1 MRKVSM
7 VARGLSALQ
16 KATLDFAYKRR
27 LERLERP
34 PSRFGPPEFDFI
46 PAHIVNY
53 YYGFPGTYPHG
64 NGIAICGNSFR
75 TKGYSFQI
83 DDEWIDGEQARV
95 LCNKYRVTVHK
106 SIKRLEQRGLI
117 SKLSLSEVHPSRFG
131 YALTEKGVELMA
143 NNTQLNHIVSQ

>member
-1 MRKVSM
+1 M

-27 LERLERP
+27 LERLDD
-34 PSRFGPPEFDFI
+34 PPEFDFI

-53 YYGFPGTYPHG
+53 YYGFPGTFPYSSD
-64 NGIAICGNSFR
+64 GIVICGNSFR
-75 TKGYSFQI
+75 TKGYSFWI

-117 SKLSLSEVHPSRFG
+117 SKLPLSADTNRFG
-131 YALTEKGVELMA
+131 YALTAKGVELMA
-143 NNTQLNHIVSQ
+143 NNTE